1 MILQALAWISL
12 APEFD
17 SKFDRFCSRIDV
29 TINLIRFRQNPHLEN
44 AGKFT
49 SEFLTLTNL
58 SLEFYKEFLPITA
71 LWKLVVI

>member
-1 MILQALAWISL
+1 MILRALARFSL

-17 SKFDRFCSRIDV
+17 GKFDRFCSRIDV
-29 TINLIRFRQNPHLEN
+29 TVNLIRFSQNPHLEN

-49 SEFLTLTNL
+49 SKFLTLANL

>member
-12 APEFD
+12 ASEFD
-17 SKFDRFCSRIDV
+17 DKFEVFCSRQN
-29 TINLIRFRQNPHLEN
+29 TPINLTGFSQNQHLEN

-49 SEFLTLTNL
+49 SEFLMLANF

-71 LWKLVVI
+71 L

>member
-1 MILQALAWISL
+1 MILQALARILL

-17 SKFDRFCSRIDV
+17 GKFEKFCSRINV
-29 TINLIRFRQNPHLEN
+29 TVNLTGFGQNPHLEN

-49 SEFLTLTNL
+49 SEFLMLANF